1 VLQTR
6 IVTTAASIDTSSP
19 TALKQRSVPLG
30 ATRLGVV
37 RQTVWAEVADVQTL
51 EVAHKVSVRY
61 PTHKPTTAVNTH
73 TRLTALLV
81 YFTLHTFLHQIHIC
95 RSQHVPMPSKLVYL
109 TLTLLRLTAMQSI
122 RRRRLLVY
130 NASIATNSS
139 NHADKL
145 PELAVMIKGETH

>member
-1 VLQTR
+1 MLQTG
-6 IVTTAASIDTSSP
+6 IVTTAAGIDTSSP

-30 ATRLGVV
+30 ASRLGVV
-37 RQTVWAEVADVQTL
+37 RQAVWAEVADVQTL

-61 PTHKPTTAVNTH
+61 PMHKPTTAVNTH

-81 YFTLHTFLHQIHIC
+81 YFTLLHQIIIC
-95 RSQHVPMPSKLVYL
+95 RLQHVPMPSQLVYL